1 MATPA
6 DTTAVPL
13 PAAERGGLREVVGLA
28 YPVVLSNLSMTLLHL
43 VDSAF
48 VGRLGATELGAVGYA
63 GIWYWTAL
71 CFFMGTAQGVQTFV
85 SQAHGAGREGECGAW
100 LWQALAWLA
109 PLAALALGAFALL
122 FPLLLG
128 VLGPSPDLQGA
139 AAEYVRPRSFGAFA
153 SVTAMALAS
162 FFRGVGDTRT
172 PLYAMLAAN
181 VANGLLDYGLIFG
194 NFGLPALGIAGAG
207 GASAAA
213 EWLYAGILLFAFRR
227 PRVARPFATR
237 PVRPER
243 AAVRRLART
252 STPIGGQW
260 FLEMISFALFSTLVA
275 RMGDEQ
281 MAASQAFLALLHL
294 SFMQVVGVSVA
305 TGTLVG
311 RYRGAED
318 LEAAERSHRTAQRV
332 GLALAFA
339 VGALFL
345 GVPELLLRIFTS
357 DADVLAF
364 GRPLL
369 AVGAAFQLLDAVGI
383 IASGALRGAG
393 DTRWPFVVQATL
405 AWSVFLPLGWLF
417 GVALGGGLFGAWLG
431 GTVYVALLAVA
442 FLWRFRSGAWR
453 SINI

>member
-6 DTTAVPL
+6 DTAAAPL
-13 PAAERGGLREVVGLA
+13 PVAERGGMREVVGLA
-28 YPVVLSNLSMTLLHL
+28 YPVVLSNLSMTMLHL

-100 LWQALAWLA
+100 FWQALAWLA
-109 PLAALALGAFALL
+109 PLAALVLVAFALC

-128 VLGPSPDLQGA
+128 VLGPSAELQGT
-139 AAEYVRPRSFGAFA
+139 AAEYIRPRSFGAFA
-153 SVTAMALAS
+153 SVAAMALAS
-162 FFRGVGDTRT
+162 FFRGIGDTRT

-194 NFGLPALGIAGAG
+194 NFGLPALGVAGAG

-227 PRVARPFATR
+227 PRVARPFVTR
-237 PVRPER
+237 AIRPDR
-243 AAVRRLART
+243 KSVRRLART

-345 GVPELLLRIFTS
+345 AVPEQLLRIFTR
-357 DADVLAF
+357 DAAVLSF

-405 AWSVFLPLGWLF
+405 AWTVFLPLGWLF
-417 GVALGGGLFGAWLG
+417 GVVLGGGLFGAWVG
-431 GTVYVALLAVA
+431 GTVYVAALATV
-442 FLWRFRSGAWR
+442 FLWRFRSGVWR
-453 SINI
+453 TIAI